1 MQNLKIN
8 TIVGLMLVAGPLF
21 ALESD
26 RNAKIIIQGP
36 GCVSKFKLNQTECK
50 QGMTIEQGSMLI
62 KSTYGM
68 IYHKAKGVDRV
79 EMKGNQVYMEQMM
92 DDGDKMIIKA
102 NHMDYIKAEDKVYL
116 KGNVSIASSIGV
128 TTGDEIEFDL
138 KSQEM
143 TAIGDEATQ
152 QFKMEIEQNND

>member
-1 MQNLKIN
+1 M
-8 TIVGLMLVAGPLF
+8 

-26 RNAKIIIQGP
+26 RGAKIIIQGP
-36 GCVSKFKLNQTECK
+36 GCVSKLKINQTECK

-62 KSTYGM
+62 RSTYGM
-68 IYHKAKGVDRV
+68 IYHKSKCVDRV

-102 NHMDYIKAEDKVYL
+102 NQMDYIKAEDKVYL
-116 KGNVSIASSIGV
+116 KGRVSISSAIGI

-143 TAIGDEATQ
+143 TAIGNESSQ
-152 QFKMEIEQNND
+152 RFKMEIEQNND